1 MLSNPLPLPVS
12 KVSSFTL
19 GFILNPCWEPRAY
32 QRLIVLLP
40 LADWHWPVSGLV
52 QRVYNRVPN
61 EDMTM
66 MILFQL
72 KGLFVLC
79 QCLDPTRQTWR
90 PGVGGE
96 CYKVGTQ
103 DKMACDPSLSAVLW
117 NETYNYVF
125 SFGPWVWAEREGW
138 VWVVRVGCC
147 LLNKTKLSGFGFW
160 FFFFL
165 MRHVPI
171 EQWLCVACSHVSPQG
186 IKGCLAHSRC
196 TINMC
201 WQKWKNI
208 CWIYGWMKIGLNIH
222 PKS

>member
-1 MLSNPLPLPVS
+1 MEFSSRAGMRFSDPQGQPLCLEGAAGNNLRVLSNPLPLPVS

-103 DKMACDPSLSAVLW
+103 DKMACDPSLSAVL
-117 NETYNYVF
+117 
-125 SFGPWVWAEREGW
+125 
-138 VWVVRVGCC
+138 
-147 LLNKTKLSGFGFW
+147 
-160 FFFFL
+160 
-165 MRHVPI
+165 
-171 EQWLCVACSHVSPQG
+171 
-186 IKGCLAHSRC
+186 
-196 TINMC
+196 
-201 WQKWKNI
+201 
-208 CWIYGWMKIGLNIH
+208 
-222 PKS
+222 